1 SPAVA
6 APSAPATLGP
16 AHAVSA
22 RAVVAA
28 SAVTAA
34 RARRRR
40 VGRPGA
46 VRWDTGAPSG
56 RAPGLGALRG
66 NLAAAGGPGSQL
78 VDGGAEDC
86 GVWVGGSR
94 VLLRD
99 VIVVAERWGG
109 PGPLR
114 AGGGVCWWASARV
127 RGPLG
132 VGAVVGH
139 DGARRVS
146 R

>member
-1 SPAVA
+1 
-6 APSAPATLGP
+6 
-16 AHAVSA
+16 AVSA

-66 NLAAAGGPGSQL
+66 TRTAAGGPGSR
-78 VDGGAEDC
+78 VVGRTR
-86 GVWVGGSR
+86 GVRSASGWAPSSGTTAWGGSAG
-94 VLLRD
+94 D
-99 VIVVAERWGG
+99 
-109 PGPLR
+109 R
-114 AGGGVCWWASARV
+114 AGGEARDEAALEDEEDDEDRQRHDHRRGEEHAPVRHAVGVLQQR
-127 RGPLG
+127 
-132 VGAVVGH
+132 
-139 DGARRVS
+139 
-146 R
+146 